1 MGTSLFQGRDMKSEL
16 VFPVWEIWF
25 SSSKG
30 YAIRLL
36 WNSSWMKKKSL
47 IVYLHICNMCNMCKS
62 SRWSDIKLFTRALW
76 ISSKM
81 VSNISIIV
89 KTFLLHFRDKYGHFW
104 IMIWLAHWLTTPRL
118 KNWIYNYMEVGELY
132 FIMDWT
138 KDYKYGK
145 TTNFL

>member
-1 MGTSLFQGRDMKSEL
+1 MKSEL

-47 IVYLHICNMCNMCKS
+47 IVYLRICNMCNMCKS

-81 VSNISIIV
+81 VSNVSIIV

-104 IMIWLAHWLTTPRL
+104 IMIWLATNSRHPGLKTEYITKWKLESHILLWIEQKIINMERL
-118 KNWIYNYMEVGELY
+118 PTFFNIHCDN
-132 FIMDWT
+132 
-138 KDYKYGK
+138 
-145 TTNFL
+145 